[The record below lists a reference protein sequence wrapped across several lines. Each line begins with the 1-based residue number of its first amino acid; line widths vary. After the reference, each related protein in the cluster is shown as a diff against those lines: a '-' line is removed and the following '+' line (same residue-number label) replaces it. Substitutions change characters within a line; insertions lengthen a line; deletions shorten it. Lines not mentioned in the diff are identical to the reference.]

1 MTASTQTPIVS
12 LQAPKDVLVTQ
23 IEAELTKI
31 WQSYGENA
39 AARATTFNLVVIEP
53 AVMSVQDRMAAVDVI
68 ASQSPCRVLDLL
80 PSEDGAD
87 EITAQVAAYCPIQKT
102 RSSLIC
108 GEYITLKGSPSAFE
122 RLPALV
128 SELLIHDLPIFLWYK
143 CCPDFEHRLFT
154 KLHELSDRVIVDS
167 ACFTDP
173 EADLLRVHGCLQA
186 GIPLA
191 DLNWQRLAPWQELT
205 AQAFDPPDRRSAAWE
220 IDNITIDYERGNSTQ
235 AWLFLGWLAS
245 RLGWRPVSRVHE
257 GGDYNIDH
265 LEFLGRNDLKISAE
279 LAALPI
285 ADVGTVVGDLIGF
298 KLTSSNPAANLCN
311 VFCSQSTGCV
321 RMEAS
326 GGAQVCQIHQ
336 VSPLSDQRAD
346 ALLGQQLQRWG
357 QDVLFAESLAVA
369 AQALGLNAQD
379 E

>member
-1 MTASTQTPIVS
+1 MVATPQTPIVS

-23 IEAELTKI
+23 IEAELAKI

-39 AARATTFNLVVIEP
+39 AARATTFNLVVIES
-53 AVMSVQDRMAAVDVI
+53 AQMSVQDRMAAIDAI

-80 PSEDGAD
+80 PSDDGEE

-108 GEYITLKGSPSAFE
+108 GEYITLKGSPNAFE
-122 RLPALV
+122 RIPALV

-143 CCPDFEHRLFT
+143 CCPDFEHRLFA

-167 ACFTDP
+167 ACFTNP
-173 EADLLRVHGCLQA
+173 EADLIRVHQCLQA
-186 GIPLA
+186 DIPIA

-205 AQAFDPPDRRSAAWE
+205 AQAFDPPERRSAAWE

-245 RLGWRPVSRVHE
+245 RLAWQPVTRIHV
-257 GGDYNIDH
+257 GGEYSIDR
-265 LEFLGRNDLKISAE
+265 LEFRGRNDLSITAE
-279 LAALPI
+279 LAALPM
-285 ADVGTVVGDLIGF
+285 ADVGDVVGDLVGF
-298 KLTSSNPAANLCN
+298 KLTSSNPGANVCN

-357 QDVLFAESLAVA
+357 QDVLFEESLSLAVRT
-369 AQALGLNAQD
+369 LSLNP
-379 E
+379 